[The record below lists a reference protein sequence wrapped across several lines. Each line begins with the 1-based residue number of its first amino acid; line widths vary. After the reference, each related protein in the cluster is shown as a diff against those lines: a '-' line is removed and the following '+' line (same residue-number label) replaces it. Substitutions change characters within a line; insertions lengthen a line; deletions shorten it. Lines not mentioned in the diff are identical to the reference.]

1 MCLCGKDGVWMGECL
16 CVLCVMCVQLGDVCG
31 WSVGGWNNIVCGLV
45 MCVLV
50 LEQHC
55 VCDCCV

>member
-1 MCLCGKDGVWMGECL
+1 MCVCVERTVCGWVS
-16 CVLCVMCVQLGDVCG
+16 VCVMCVQLGDVCG